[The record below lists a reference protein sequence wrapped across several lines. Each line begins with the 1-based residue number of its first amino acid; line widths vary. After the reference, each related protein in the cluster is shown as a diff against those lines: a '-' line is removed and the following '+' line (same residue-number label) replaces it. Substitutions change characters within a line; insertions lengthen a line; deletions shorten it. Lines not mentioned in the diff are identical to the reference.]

1 MRARRLV
8 VAAACLGAALLLPAA
23 GPAVARGAT
32 CQGQPATITG
42 TPGGTVTGTAGSDVI
57 VTNGADVVNAL
68 GGADQICV
76 TGDPGVVLDAGG
88 GDDGVHLD
96 DPRDVTGSYDGGA
109 GDDTISVNAPDRVA
123 LDLGGTL
130 EVGDDFPVPHADLAG
145 FEDARARADNVQ
157 LDGTSGPNVLEWNSC
172 VGTMTGGQGAD
183 RLEWAGGANRCRG
196 QQERTVGV
204 YGGKGDDRLIGSPW
218 ADVLVGGRGHDIA
231 VGAGGVDRCRAEV
244 ERGCEQ

>member
-1 MRARRLV
+1 MRARHLV
-8 VAAACLGAALLLPAA
+8 VAAACRGAGLLLPAA
-23 GPAVARGAT
+23 GPAAARGAT

-42 TPGGTVTGTAGSDVI
+42 TPGG
-57 VTNGADVVNAL
+57 
-68 GGADQICV
+68 
-76 TGDPGVVLDAGG
+76 
-88 GDDGVHLD
+88 GDDGVH
-96 DPRDVTGSYDGGA
+96 
-109 GDDTISVNAPDRVA
+109 
-123 LDLGGTL
+123 
-130 EVGDDFPVPHADLAG
+130 
-145 FEDARARADNVQ
+145 

-204 YGGKGDDRLIGSPW
+204 YGGKGNDRLIGSPL
-218 ADVLVGGRGHDIA
+218 ADVLVGGPGHDIA